1 MFNAN
6 KGGVASVPVSLTKE
20 GVELIIMFKTIE
32 GDTALVA
39 EESVELVP
47 VSLS

>member
-32 GDTALVA
+32 GDTA